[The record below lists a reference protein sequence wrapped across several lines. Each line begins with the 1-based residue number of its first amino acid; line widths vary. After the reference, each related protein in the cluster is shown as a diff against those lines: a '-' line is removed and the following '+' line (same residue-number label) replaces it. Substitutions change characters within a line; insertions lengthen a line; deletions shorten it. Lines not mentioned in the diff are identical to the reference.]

1 MQHAV
6 VEYTPK
12 CAKVKMIKVHREAA
26 AAYLRR
32 TLGYGWESRLDN
44 HTSTVW

>member
-1 MQHAV
+1 MLLWGPPHV
-6 VEYTPK
+6 
-12 CAKVKMIKVHREAA
+12 REREDDQGARVAA
-26 AAYLRR
+26 AAHLRR